1 MMWKKCIPLKTCQ
14 ISFFTD
20 KTETSC
26 FFIQFE
32 VDIGLNAEM

>member
-1 MMWKKCIPLKTCQ
+1 MKWKKCIPLKTCQ

-26 FFIQFE
+26 LIQFE
-32 VDIGLNAEM
+32 VDIGLNVEM